1 MTTTPR
7 TYEPLSV
14 EQLQAL
20 HANLNPERVAKRQ
33 GGGGRQLSYLEAYDI
48 KATLIRVFGYGG
60 FSADVIDAQI
70 VQIIPGGGEN
80 DKYVTVLAKATV
92 RITIHQTGATYT
104 ETAAASQSGS
114 QGIGEVAD
122 FAIKTAESD
131 ALKRAAIY
139 LGTQFGLSLYDN
151 GAVRDVV
158 RRVVSPDQA
167 EITRDLVTA
176 RQEGTTGDPNVDA
189 AAVAARQRLQARL
202 KVHKPAP
209 DAEPEPTE
217 PTEPTEPAAEK
228 PEEKA
233 PEPAQAAEKPKAAPR
248 ARKAPTAREKAAR
261 AALADAEATVG
272 LKTKDR
278 PNFPPDS
285 AFNEQDGEARD
296 PAADG
301 ASR

>member
-20 HANLNPERVAKRQ
+20 HANLNPDRVAKRQ

-60 FSADVIDAQI
+60 FSADCTDSQI
-70 VQIIPGGGEN
+70 VQIIPGGGDN

-104 ETAAASQSGS
+104 ETAAASQAGS
-114 QGIGEVAD
+114 QGVGEVAD

-151 GAVRDVV
+151 GTTRDVV

-167 EITRDLVTA
+167 DIVRDLVTA
-176 RQEGTTGDPNVDA
+176 RQEGTTNDPHVDE
-189 AAVAARQRLQARL
+189 AARAAKERLQARL

-209 DAEPEPTE
+209 DAEPEK
-217 PTEPTEPAAEK
+217 TEPAE
-228 PEEKA
+228 PEPEPVPQA
-233 PEPAQAAEKPKAAPR
+233 QEPAQAPEKPKAAPR
-248 ARKAPTAREKAAR
+248 ARKAPSAREKAAR
-261 AALADAEATVG
+261 AALANAEVAVG
-272 LKTKDR
+272 LTGR
-278 PNFPPDS
+278 PGFVGD
-285 AFNEQDGEARD
+285 DTRD

-301 ASR
+301 SER